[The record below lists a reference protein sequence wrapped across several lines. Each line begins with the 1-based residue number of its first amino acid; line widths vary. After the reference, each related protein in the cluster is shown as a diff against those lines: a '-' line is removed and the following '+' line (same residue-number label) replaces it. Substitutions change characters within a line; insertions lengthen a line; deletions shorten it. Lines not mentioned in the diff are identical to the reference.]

1 MEAETPRAGARGI
14 ARLVIVDD
22 HEVARAGLRSMLER
36 EPDLEVVGE
45 AVTGREAIA
54 LCRQLEPDV
63 VLLDVRMPDVD
74 GLSATQVIKARSPRT
89 SVIVVTMHDNPDYL
103 FEALKAGASGYI
115 LKDASQREL
124 VRAVRQV
131 IAGETLPRPGR
142 TAELLR
148 RLARKP
154 RPAVAQPAAGL
165 TPRELEVLELVTLGL
180 TNREIAGTL
189 SCSPGTVKVH
199 VEHIIAKLEVSDR
212 TQAAVRAVELGLT
225 SAPPE

>member
-63 VLLDVRMPDVD
+63 VLMDVRMPDVD

-165 TPRELEVLELVTLGL
+165 TAREREVLELVTLGL

>member
-63 VLLDVRMPDVD
+63 VLMDVRMPDVD

>member
-63 VLLDVRMPDVD
+63 VLMDVRMPDVG
-74 GLSATQVIKARSPRT
+74 GLSATQVINSRAPRT